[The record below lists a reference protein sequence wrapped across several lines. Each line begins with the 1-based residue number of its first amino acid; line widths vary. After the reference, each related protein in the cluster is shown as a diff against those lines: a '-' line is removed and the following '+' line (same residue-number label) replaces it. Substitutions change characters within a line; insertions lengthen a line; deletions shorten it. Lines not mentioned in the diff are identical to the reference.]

1 MGREARLLM
10 ERFFRYVLT
19 ALICIVAFG
28 QFVQVVTRYVL
39 EVPVMGLEETMLY
52 PTIWLYMLGAINAS
66 RENTQIRANVLE
78 IFIKTERGH
87 AILAVVGE
95 TLSLV
100 VSLWLTWWAW
110 DFTRYVVRVWKESPT
125 LYIPTFYADVALIVA
140 LVLMTLFTAWHL
152 SRHVRAL
159 VTGDYATGD
168 HHVTDYETAKFD
180 EKGDGHG

>member
-1 MGREARLLM
+1 M

-95 TLSLV
+95 TLSLI

-110 DFTRYVVRVWKESPT
+110 DFTRYVMRVWKESPT
-125 LYIPTFYADVALIVA
+125 PLHPHLLRRCGADRGA

-159 VTGDYATGD
+159 VTGNYAVGD
-168 HHVTDYETAKFD
+168 HHVTDYEKASFD

>member
-1 MGREARLLM
+1 M
-10 ERFFRYVLT
+10 ERFFRYALT

-87 AILAVVGE
+87 AVLAVIGE
-95 TLSLV
+95 TLSLI

-110 DFTRYVVRVWKESPT
+110 DFTRYVMRVWKESPT

-140 LVLMTLFTAWHL
+140 LVMMTLFTAWHL

-159 VTGDYATGD
+159 VTGNYAVGD
-168 HHVTDYETAKFD
+168 HHVTDYEKASFD
-180 EKGDGHG
+180 DKGDGHG